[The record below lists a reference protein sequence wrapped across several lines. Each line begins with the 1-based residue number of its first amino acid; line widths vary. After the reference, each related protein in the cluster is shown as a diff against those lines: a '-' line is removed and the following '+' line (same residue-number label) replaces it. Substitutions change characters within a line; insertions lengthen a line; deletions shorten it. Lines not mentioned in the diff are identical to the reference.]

1 MLECRVLSSQAASDL
16 DFYRELQRLDP
27 SQPDTRRALGF
38 ARVWAELA
46 RRALAA
52 CAAQLGREVR
62 YPPALALPALQAYLE
77 KGAHVRERDFLE
89 RVPATW
95 SGVPA
100 QLLADMTRW
109 LAGFA
114 DPAHPL
120 GTTYQ
125 VWVGAA
131 SDRDIRLLG
140 PSAPPPPP
148 PLKLLDAPPC
158 LGWIAHSA
166 GMPVAVVAHYDV
178 HGLAML
184 AATLRTLQATG
195 VERVDC
201 ILNFE
206 QTGDISK
213 LWKRTVPRL
222 ISSEEPYA
230 AVIMIDCSIHSRHP
244 DRTRK
249 AIARLDDASGTQL
262 VMIDHHDDTIA
273 FAPEL
278 LHPRLDLVLTDVP
291 SCGLLAETD
300 EQTQTLM
307 VLGALGD
314 KVPEVTAAYSRETH
328 LQLHEANYAY
338 HQRLVHFSPTPREMK
353 QQGVQP
359 MRPLWEKLAAGASV
373 TPRLAED
380 VLGEL
385 LSPPEPV
392 LPESLRCGEL
402 LFVTSP
408 LPAVGRT
415 WYALLERLMA
425 QAGTSYAAAL
435 RILDGRRA
443 NMLLLTH
450 WEATHLPPVR
460 HFVPPEYLHRCL
472 GHMAAVW
479 VDVPKDEALILLES
493 VARRLNG
500 FMQTIGNF
508 QPVAQLLARNIIDP
522 ATAP

>member
-1 MLECRVLSSQAASDL
+1 MLSSQAASDL
-16 DFYRELQRLDP
+16 DFYRELQRLNP
-27 SQPDTRRALGF
+27 NQPDTRRALGF
-38 ARVWAELA
+38 ARVWHELA
-46 RRALAA
+46 RRVLAA
-52 CAAQLGREVR
+52 YAAQLGREVR
-62 YPPALALPALQAYLE
+62 YPPALALPALQAYLD
-77 KGAHVRERDFLE
+77 KGTSLRERDFLAQ
-89 RVPATW
+89 VPASW

-100 QLLADMTRW
+100 QLLADLARW

-114 DPAHPL
+114 DPAQPL
-120 GTTYQ
+120 GTSYQ
-125 VWVGAA
+125 VWVGTAP
-131 SDRDIRLLG
+131 DRNIRLLG
-140 PSAPPPPP
+140 PPAPPPPP

-158 LGWIAHSA
+158 LKWIAQSA

-178 HGLAML
+178 HGLSML

-195 VERVDC
+195 VARVDC
-201 ILNFE
+201 ILSFE

-249 AIARLDDASGTQL
+249 AIAKLDDASGTQL

-291 SCGLLAETD
+291 SCGLLTGTD
-300 EQTQTLM
+300 EPTRALM

-314 KVPEVTAAYSRETH
+314 KVPEVTTVFSRETH
-328 LQLHEANYAY
+328 PQLHAANQAY
-338 HQRLVHFSPTPREMK
+338 HQRLVHFSPTPRELK

-359 MRPLWEKLAAGASV
+359 MRPLWEQLAAGAPV
-373 TPRLAED
+373 TPQLAED
-380 VLGEL
+380 ALGEL
-385 LSPPEPV
+385 PTPTEPV
-392 LPESLRCGEL
+392 LPDALRCGEL

-415 WYALLERLMA
+415 WYALLEVLMA

-460 HFVPPEYLHRCL
+460 YFVPPEYLHRCL

-479 VDVPKDEALILLES
+479 VDVPSDEALTLLES
-493 VARRLNG
+493 VARRLNS
-500 FMQTIGNF
+500 FMETAGDF
-508 QPVAQLLARNIIDP
+508 QPVAQLLTRNIIDP
-522 ATAP
+522 ATRP